1 MQWRAVYK
9 IGCMLQVPI
18 MASGLGPLSMAPV
31 PARAK
36 GVFGQSAGIYT
47 VPGVAGNPHS
57 LPRSASGEYPS
68 NEAWDE
74 LHGGG
79 VQVKLPACDL
89 APRSGVWL
97 CPALINVMTLLN
109 ETSAIL
115 GKRLKRHREGRRI
128 AIA

>member
-1 MQWRAVYK
+1 
-9 IGCMLQVPI
+9 MLQVPI
-18 MASGLGPLSMAPV
+18 MASALGPLSMAPV

-79 VQVKLPACDL
+79 VQVKL
-89 APRSGVWL
+89 
-97 CPALINVMTLLN
+97 
-109 ETSAIL
+109 
-115 GKRLKRHREGRRI
+115 
-128 AIA
+128 